1 MKQLLLLFIILS
13 SFCLSIAQISEPPS
27 LTCVRDNGVNTE
39 LYWGLPVTNCA
50 GGFNSYDIFRASSRS
65 GPYTLALSLNDPTET
80 FVSLPNPAVGTVS
93 YYYMVS
99 NRNCPAGTTFP
110 TSDTLD
116 NLRPKFSP
124 RILSVTVND
133 DDDIEITWEA
143 DRSPEVLGYLIYN
156 DNNGF
161 NEPDTVYGRGNTIFL
176 DSDADPFFKTN
187 RYFIRTFEL
196 CENDTGFI
204 GSSFTDSSRV
214 EIHSSIL
221 LKYGGQVRCE
231 RIARIA
237 WNKYNNY
244 GYQGGVLGYVILVDE
259 DGLGYTAV
267 DTVYPLDSLY
277 SIQGIAV
284 DVVYNVKVIA
294 LLPGGHEAFSNFIT
308 FTGQTAPVPINF
320 HIYNATPVEDG
331 TIEVSY
337 HNESPLAVK
346 ELQMQRSFNG
356 INFDNINGREQTAPG
371 AIIRIFKDG
380 TGNPNN
386 RAVFYRFIIR
396 DSCDVIYNSGVI
408 NTVHLAGKELK
419 NGGISLLWNPFNVSD
434 GAADRYDL
442 VKYVNGIEVSRL
454 PLSTTTLT
462 FLDANP
468 FVLNQL
474 DTVCYQLEV
483 PFTVNMGSFSADNI
497 TVSNTV
503 CFTPEPK
510 AYVPNAFKPNGIQPE
525 NRAIGANLTYATE
538 EGFLFQIFNRYGEM
552 MFNTD
557 DRTQRWDGFYKGNPS
572 PMDGYIYVVKFQG
585 LDGKERTKTGVI
597 MLLR

>member
-1 MKQLLLLFIILS
+1 MKHLLFFFTTLFSI
-13 SFCLSIAQISEPPS
+13 CLSTAQISEPPK
-27 LTCVRDNGVNTE
+27 LTCVRDNGLNTE
-39 LYWGLPVTNCA
+39 FFWDLPVTNC
-50 GGFNSYDIFRASSRS
+50 GGAFNSHDIYRS
-65 GPYTLALSLNDPTET
+65 NSLFGPYSL
-80 FVSLPNPAVGTVS
+80 FQSVSNPVATNASFPNPASGTVS

-99 NRNCPAGTTFP
+99 NRNCPAGTTTP
-110 TSDTLD
+110 SSDTLD

-124 RILSVTVND
+124 RILSVSVNND
-133 DDDIEITWEA
+133 NDIEIIWEA

-161 NEPDTVYGRGNTIFL
+161 NEPDTVFGRGNTFYL
-176 DSDADPFFKTN
+176 DTGANPFFKTN

-231 RIARIA
+231 RIGRIA
-237 WNKYNNY
+237 WNKYNNH
-244 GYQGGVLGYVILVDE
+244 GYQGGVIGYVILVDA
-259 DGLGYTAV
+259 DGLGYTAI
-267 DTVYPLDSLY
+267 DTVSPLDSLY
-277 SIQGIAV
+277 SIPGIAV
-284 DVVYNVKVIA
+284 DVEYNVKVIA
-294 LLPGGHEAFSNFIT
+294 LLSGGSEAFSNFIT

-337 HNESPLAVK
+337 HNESPIAVK

-356 INFDNINGREQTAPG
+356 TNFDNINGREQTAPG

-380 TGNPNN
+380 TGNPND
-386 RAVFYRFIIR
+386 RAVFYRFIVR

-408 NTVHLAGKELK
+408 NTVHLAGKEQK
-419 NGGISLLWNPFNVSD
+419 NGGISLYWNAFNVSD

-442 VKYVNGIEVSRL
+442 VKSVNGIEVSRL
-454 PLSTTTLT
+454 PLGTAVLT
-462 FLDANP
+462 FEDADP
-468 FVLNQL
+468 FVLNQI

-483 PFTVNMGSFSADNI
+483 PFTVNLGSFSADNL

-510 AYVPNAFKPNGIQPE
+510 AYVPNAFKPNGIQPG

-538 EGFLFQIFNRYGEM
+538 EGFLFQIYNRYGEM
-552 MFNTD
+552 MFNTE
-557 DRTQRWDGFYKGNPS
+557 DRTQRWDGFYKGKPS
-572 PMDGYIYVVKFQG
+572 PMDAYIFVVKFQG